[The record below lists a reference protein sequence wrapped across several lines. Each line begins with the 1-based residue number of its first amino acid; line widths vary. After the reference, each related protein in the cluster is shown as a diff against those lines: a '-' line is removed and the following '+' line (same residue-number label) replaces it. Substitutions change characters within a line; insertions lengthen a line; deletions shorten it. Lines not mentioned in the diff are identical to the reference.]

1 MSCMSRN
8 TAKTFVL
15 LAGLGG
21 FFVMFGRLL
30 GGPTGMLIG
39 LALGLLTVGFSYWF
53 SDKLAIRSA
62 GAIEVTPEQFP
73 EYHSIMRDLSVR
85 AQIPMP
91 RLYVAPNAQPN
102 AFATGR
108 NPANAA
114 VCINEGI
121 INALTWDELRGVL
134 AHELAHVK
142 NRDILTGSVAAAI
155 GTAISFVANMAMFF
169 GGGGDDEDRPNPV
182 AALAMMMLA
191 PMAAGVIQ
199 MAVSRSREFE
209 ADRAAARMIGDGEPL
224 ARALEK
230 ISIGVERRPVMVNPN
245 QASAYIANPLG
256 GVRRLGGA
264 ARLFTTHPPMEER
277 VARLRNGEWKR

>member
-21 FFVMFGRLL
+21 FFVLL
-30 GGPTGMLIG
+30 GRVFAGPGGMTIG
-39 LALGLLTVGFSYWF
+39 LIMGLVMVGASYWF

-62 GAIEVTPEQFP
+62 RAALVTEQQYP
-73 EYHSIMRDLSVR
+73 EYFQIMRELTQR
-85 AQIPMP
+85 AEIPMP
-91 RLYVAPNAQPN
+91 RLYVAPNPQPN

-108 NPANAA
+108 SPKHAA

-121 INALTWDELRGVL
+121 MTALSWDELAGVL

-142 NRDILTGSVAAAI
+142 NRDILTGSIAAAI
-155 GTAISFVANMAMFF
+155 GTAISFIANMAMFF
-169 GGGGDDEDRPNPV
+169 GGGGDDDERPNPI
-182 AALAMMMLA
+182 AAIAMMLLA
-191 PMAAGVIQ
+191 PIAASIIQ

-209 ADRAAARMIGDGEPL
+209 ADRSAARLMGDGEPL

-230 ISIGVERRPVMVNPN
+230 ISFGVSRRPVAVNPN

-256 GVRRLGGA
+256 GMRMAGMSK
-264 ARLFTTHPPMEER
+264 LFTTHPPMEDR
-277 VARLRNGEWKR
+277 IARLRGGEWRN

>member
-1 MSCMSRN
+1 MSRN

-21 FFVMFGRLL
+21 FFVLLGRML
-30 GGPTGMLIG
+30 GGPTGMI
-39 LALGLLTVGFSYWF
+39 LGLGMGLVTVGISYWF

-62 GAIEVTPEQFP
+62 GAIEVTPQQFP
-73 EYHSIMRDLSVR
+73 EYFQIMEDLSRR
-85 AQIPMP
+85 AEVPMP
-91 RLYVAPNAQPN
+91 RLYVAPNPQPN

-108 NPANAA
+108 NPKNAA
-114 VCINEGI
+114 ICINEGI
-121 INALTWDELRGVL
+121 ISALTWDELRGVL

-142 NRDILTGSVAAAI
+142 NRDILTGSIAAAI

-169 GGGGDDEDRPNPV
+169 GGGGDDDDRPNPL
-182 AALAMMMLA
+182 AAIAMMMLA

-199 MAVSRSREFE
+199 MAVSRSREYE

-230 ISIGVERRPVMVNPN
+230 ITMGVARRPVMVNPN

-256 GVRRLGGA
+256 GLRKMGGA
-264 ARLFTTHPPMEER
+264 SRLFTTHPPMEDR
-277 VARLRNGEWKR
+277 IARLRGGDWRN

>member
-1 MSCMSRN
+1 MSRN
-8 TAKTFVL
+8 TVKTSVL

-21 FFVMFGRLL
+21 FFVVLGRLL
-30 GGPTGMLIG
+30 GGPTGMIIG
-39 LALGLLTVGFSYWF
+39 LVLGLATVGFSYWF
-53 SDKLAIRSA
+53 SAKLSIRAA
-62 GAIEVTPEQFP
+62 GAIEVTPQQFP
-73 EYHSIMRDLSVR
+73 QYFAIMEDLSQR
-85 AQIPMP
+85 AGIPMP
-91 RLYVAPNAQPN
+91 RLYVAPNPQPN

-108 NPANAA
+108 NPNNAA

-121 INALTWDELRGVL
+121 ISALTWDELRGVL

-155 GTAISFVANMAMFF
+155 GTAISFVANIGVFF
-169 GGGGDDEDRPNPV
+169 GGGDDEDRPNPL
-182 AALAMMMLA
+182 AAIAMMMLA

-230 ISIGVERRPVMVNPN
+230 ISIGVARQPVMVNPN

-256 GVRRLGGA
+256 GIRRMGGA

-277 VARLRNGEWKR
+277 IARLRGGDWRQ